1 MWWQEKSSTLI
12 LSPPASRHDFHG
24 SLETISLTFS
34 GDMPLEWLEARCPAL
49 VGWVVWKS
57 SLAVCN
63 IIFLQDTFDLLCNWH
78 SAHEKD
84 VGSCLHLVQL
94 TWVYFFLFKLV
105 YHRFQFTV
113 SLILIEYLL
122 ALFSREA
129 FFSETSHFESNNDA
143 TVYSRAFGALGQG
156 GPLTP

>member
-1 MWWQEKSSTLI
+1 MWDLVY
-12 LSPPASRHDFHG
+12 
-24 SLETISLTFS
+24 IS
-34 GDMPLEWLEARCPAL
+34 
-49 VGWVVWKS
+49 
-57 SLAVCN
+57 CN
-63 IIFLQDTFDLLCNWH
+63 L
-78 SAHEKD
+78 HEFI
-84 VGSCLHLVQL
+84 
-94 TWVYFFLFKLV
+94 FFLFKLV
-105 YHRFQFTV
+105 YHRFRFTV

>member
-1 MWWQEKSSTLI
+1 MICHWNGWRRDAQHWLGEWFEKVHWLYVTSFFCRTRLTSCATDIVRTKRMWDLVY
-12 LSPPASRHDFHG
+12 
-24 SLETISLTFS
+24 IS
-34 GDMPLEWLEARCPAL
+34 
-49 VGWVVWKS
+49 
-57 SLAVCN
+57 CN
-63 IIFLQDTFDLLCNWH
+63 L
-78 SAHEKD
+78 HEFI
-84 VGSCLHLVQL
+84 
-94 TWVYFFLFKLV
+94 FFLFKLV
-105 YHRFQFTV
+105 YHRFRFTV